1 VLNLQ
6 ALATKY
12 LIMRMLWTVILVLS
26 GVYTALALVLFF
38 LQSRL
43 VHLPNMPGRELMAT
57 PQQIG
62 LNYESIS
69 LMTDDGI
76 KLHGW
81 YIPAQKSQGTLL
93 FFHGNAGN
101 ISHRLESLVIFNRL
115 GLDVLIFDY
124 RGYGRSEGTPS
135 EEGLYKDAE
144 AALRY
149 LREEHGLAMGDI
161 IFFGRSLGGS
171 VAAWLAARYPPAA
184 LIIESSFTSAQD
196 MAAEL
201 YPFLPTRLLTRLHY
215 DTLKNIQA
223 VRSPVL
229 IVHSRDDEIIP
240 FQQGRKLFAAAQEP
254 KRFLEIRGKH
264 NEGFLE
270 SRRNY
275 EKGIQDFLA
284 WIKMLSFLEDDT
296 SAFEIRERSG
306 NQSSRF
312 SSN

>member
-1 VLNLQ
+1 
-6 ALATKY
+6 
-12 LIMRMLWTVILVLS
+12 MLWTVILALG
-26 GVYTALALVLFF
+26 GVYCTFALMLFF

-57 PQQIG
+57 PQQLG
-62 LNYESIS
+62 LNYEPVSF
-69 LMTDDGI
+69 MTDDGV

-81 YIPAQKSQGTLL
+81 YIPAQKAQGTLL

-101 ISHRLESLVIFNRL
+101 ISHRLDSLVIFNRL
-115 GLDVLIFDY
+115 GLDILIFDY

-135 EEGLYKDAE
+135 EGGLYKDAE

-149 LREEHGLAMGDI
+149 LRGQRDLSMQAI

-201 YPFLPTRLLTRLHY
+201 YPFLPTRLLTRLRY
-215 DTLKNIQA
+215 DTLNNLQA

-254 KRFLEIRGKH
+254 KRFLEIRGNH

-270 SRRNY
+270 SRQVY
-275 EKGIQDFLA
+275 EKGIQDFLT
-284 WIKMLSFLEDDT
+284 WIKMLSCL
-296 SAFEIRERSG
+296 
-306 NQSSRF
+306 
-312 SSN
+312 